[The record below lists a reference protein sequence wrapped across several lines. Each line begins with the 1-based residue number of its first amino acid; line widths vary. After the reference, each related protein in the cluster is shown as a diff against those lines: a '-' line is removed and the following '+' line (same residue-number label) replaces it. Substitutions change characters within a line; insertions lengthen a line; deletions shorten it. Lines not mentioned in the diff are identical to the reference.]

1 MPRRAL
7 IERRPWLLGSLA
19 FAIAYYLLGDSSLG
33 GLYLMGLKGTAIA
46 CLAVYAMLRHP
57 GADARM
63 LGVSLAFSALAVVLI
78 DIDPAWALALFFG
91 SHVAALGLF
100 LRNRRRDASGS
111 QKGAALALLVFVP
124 VIVGA
129 IGQGLAA
136 WTALAIHALVL
147 AAMAASAWISR
158 FPRYRVGMGAL
169 MATFAQILAVG
180 AFANPAL
187 GLIALWVAWPAYYI
201 GQFLIA
207 TGVVQRLRHAPA

>member
-1 MPRRAL
+1 MPIRAL

-19 FAIAYYLLGDSSLG
+19 CAIAYYLLGDSSLG
-33 GLYLMGLKGTAIA
+33 GLYLMGLKGAAIA
-46 CLAVYAMLRHP
+46 CLAVYAVLRHP

-78 DIDPAWALALFFG
+78 DIDPAWALALFFA

-100 LRNRRRDASGS
+100 LRNRRRHPSGS

-124 VIVGA
+124 VIVGV
-129 IGQGLAA
+129 IGLELPA
-136 WTALAIHALVL
+136 WTALAIYALVL

-169 MATFAQILAVG
+169 MVTAAEILAVG

-187 GLIALWVAWPAYYI
+187 GLAALWLAWPLYYF
-201 GQFLIA
+201 GHFLMA
-207 TGVVQRLRHAPA
+207 TSVVQHLRREAA